1 MDFAKVVADLRAEL
15 ENLDAAIAS
24 LERLKEGGRRRG
36 RPPGSGQAANKQ
48 GAEAS
53 EDADSNTAGG
63 KARASG
69 A

>member
-36 RPPGSGQAANKQ
+36 RPPGSGHAANKRD
-48 GAEAS
+48 AETDEGTDANAS
-53 EDADSNTAGG
+53 GRAT
-63 KARASG
+63 KASG